1 MKEEKAKMEVKSMV
15 YRSEEKRGLNDRG
28 ERKCRERKKM
38 KRENKKEGLR
48 RSRKAE

>member
-15 YRSEEKRGLNDRG
+15 YRSEEKRGLNDKG
-28 ERKCRERKKM
+28 ERKCREREM